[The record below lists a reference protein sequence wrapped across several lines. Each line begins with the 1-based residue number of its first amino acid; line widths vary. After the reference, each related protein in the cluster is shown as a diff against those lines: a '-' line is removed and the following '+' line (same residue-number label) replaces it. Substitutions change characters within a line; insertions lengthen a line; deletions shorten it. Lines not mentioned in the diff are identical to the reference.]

1 MASAGTRLRRSQPI
15 TNTTI
20 SYIVV
25 MSRPGNRRQGWLQAG
40 SFRFRC
46 ALGRGGVSRNKRE
59 GDGATPS
66 GVFGLR
72 RTWLRP
78 DARPQRLPRLP
89 FRWTKKTDGWCDAP
103 GHRRYNRPVPLP
115 FAASHE
121 RLWREDALYD
131 TVIEIGWNDRPPI
144 IGRGSAIFLHLA
156 RPGWTPTEGCVA
168 LAKNDMRK
176 LLPLLGKRTRL
187 LIR

>member
-1 MASAGTRLRRSQPI
+1 M

-40 SFRFRC
+40 NFRFRC

-59 GDGATPS
+59 GDGATPA
-66 GVFGLR
+66 GVFALR
-72 RTWLRP
+72 RIWLRP
-78 DARPQRLPRLP
+78 DVRHLHLPRLP
-89 FRWTKKTDGWCDAP
+89 FRWTRKTDGWCDAP

-121 RLWREDALYD
+121 RLWREDAVYD

-144 IGRGSAIFLHLA
+144 IGRGSAIFIHLA

-176 LLPLLGKRTRL
+176 LLPLLGGRTRL

>member
-25 MSRPGNRRQGWLQAG
+25 MNRPGNRRQGWLQAG

-66 GVFGLR
+66 GSFALR
-72 RTWLRP
+72 RAWLRP
-78 DARPQRLPRLP
+78 DVRHPRLPRLP
-89 FRWTKKTDGWCDAP
+89 FRWTRKTDGWCDAP

-121 RLWREDALYD
+121 RLWRDDALYD
-131 TVIEIGWNDRPPI
+131 VVIEIGWNDNPAIR
-144 IGRGSAIFLHLA
+144 GRGSAIFMHLA
-156 RPGWTPTEGCVA
+156 RPGHTPTEGCVA